1 MQPQF
6 DGRKDQLKAARTPTE
21 EIVGHD
27 DRGTP
32 ILGEPD
38 PLPVWNP
45 QAEADLHDDIERN
58 ATLNGATRT
67 ARKGKGAS
75 PSGEPPVPS
84 TPPSASRMRQRRTQL
99 ALSMRAQG
107 LGNNEIARRFGVSAA
122 TVTGWFTTHR
132 REIAPEAIDELLDQ
146 IAKPLAIE
154 NLIHGLQAGDK
165 DYTLETLKGRGVFR
179 RHAEGEGKP
188 PTELPALRI
197 SFELPS
203 PDQMMGRDG
212 VPVGLVIGQPQAPKQ
227 LPEIAV
233 VPVPDPVVRSAD
245 GSVAPAPVAI
255 GRPSG
260 PDPDP
265 ARSGDY

>member
-6 DGRKDQLKAARTPTE
+6 DGRKDQLSRARTPTE
-21 EIVGHD
+21 EIVAHD
-27 DRGTP
+27 DRGKP
-32 ILGEPD
+32 ILGEPE
-38 PLPVWNP
+38 PPPVWNP
-45 QAEADLHDDIERN
+45 IADEAIRDE
-58 ATLNGATRT
+58 ATRASATSNGATRT
-67 ARKGKGAS
+67 RGGSKSGKGAA
-75 PSGEPPVPS
+75 PSGEAPVL
-84 TPPSASRMRQRRTQL
+84 SASRLRQRRTQIAL
-99 ALSMRAQG
+99 AMRASG
-107 LGNNEIARRFGVSAA
+107 LGNNDIARALGVSPA
-122 TVTGWFTTHR
+122 TITGWFTTHR
-132 REIAPEAIDELLDQ
+132 RECSAETIDQMLDE

-179 RHAEGEGKP
+179 RHVEGEGKP

-197 SFELPS
+197 TFEIPTF
-203 PDQMMGRDG
+203 DQMAGRESLPLG
-212 VPVGLVIGQPQAPKQ
+212 QVVGAPQAPKQ

-233 VPVPDPVVRSAD
+233 VPVPAPVVRSAD
-245 GSVAPAPVAI
+245 GTPHPAPLAV